1 MTTIFHPF
9 MDTFAAA
16 QEASIPLWALIEH
29 AAATGAQQFPS
40 ASPTGTGKCPRRTE
54 SQQPCSSR
62 QAQAQQ
68 HGQRH
73 HPHAPRNAGV
83 NCQEYFANAAAI
95 AEALLGGDK
104 STCPKSKETSTKS
117 GETASVTNT
126 AEGFEIKLDVS
137 NFKPAE
143 LNVKTVE
150 NFVLIEGKHEERQDA
165 HGFIARSFTRR
176 FIIPEGVNSE
186 SVTCKLA
193 SNGVLVISAS
203 VIHPT
208 PASNERSIPI
218 NFSRVPATFP
228 QSAPVAETP
237 IEEEQQKENAVPT
250 DVPMSEDQEVT
261 KVD

>member
-1 MTTIFHPF
+1 MATIFHPF

-40 ASPTGTGKCPRRTE
+40 ASPTGTRKCPRRAE

-68 HGQRH
+68 H
-73 HPHAPRNAGV
+73 ASRNAGV
-83 NCQEYFANAAAI
+83 NSQEFLANAAAI

-104 STCPKSKETSTKS
+104 STCPKSKETATKS

-143 LNVKTVE
+143 LTVKTVE
-150 NFVLIEGKHEERQDA
+150 NYVLIEGKHEERQDA

-176 FIIPEGVNSE
+176 FIIPEGVNAE

-193 SNGVLVISAS
+193 SNGVLVISAP
-203 VIHPT
+203 VIQPT

-237 IEEEQQKENAVPT
+237 IEEEQQKENAVAA
-250 DVPMSEDQEVT
+250 DVPMSEDAEVT